1 MEPDPLLKPV
11 EVLKTASYGLE
22 VLALLPQLLISR
34 MPTPEPAHADE
45 PIAEDADK
53 DEDGEGASAPAP
65 LELTLGTN
73 LHFIFRGISRGI
85 PVMLWWYNSAL
96 GRTSDEG
103 MKLLVSRYAVSGHDN
118 PAMLLGG
125 CVRASTSSEQ
135 SLIMLP
141 YSVSEAVD
149 PELAEGSESAC
160 VPLVV

>member
-34 MPTPEPAHADE
+34 MPTPTPTPEPANAAE

-65 LELTLGTN
+65 VELTLGTN
-73 LHFIFRGISRGI
+73 LHFIFRGLSRGI

-103 MKLLVSRYAVSGHDN
+103 MKLLVSRYAVSGHDY

-125 CVRASTSSEQ
+125 RVHVSS
-135 SLIMLP
+135 S
-141 YSVSEAVD
+141 
-149 PELAEGSESAC
+149 
-160 VPLVV
+160 

>member
-34 MPTPEPAHADE
+34 MPTPTPEPANAAE

-65 LELTLGTN
+65 VELTLGTN
-73 LHFIFRGISRGI
+73 LHFIFRGLSRGI

-103 MKLLVSRYAVSGHDN
+103 MKLLVSRYAVSDHDN
-118 PAMLLGG
+118 PAMLFGG
-125 CVRASTSSEQ
+125 LRACQQQLRYRVRRAWRSPCSISTSS
-135 SLIMLP
+135 
-141 YSVSEAVD
+141 
-149 PELAEGSESAC
+149 SAAAA
-160 VPLVV
+160 LSDG